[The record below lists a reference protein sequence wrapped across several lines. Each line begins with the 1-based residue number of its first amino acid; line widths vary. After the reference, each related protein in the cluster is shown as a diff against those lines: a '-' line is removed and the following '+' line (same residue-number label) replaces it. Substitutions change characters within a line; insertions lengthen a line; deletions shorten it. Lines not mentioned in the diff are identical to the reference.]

1 MTLHMTPA
9 RLRLVALT
17 VAPFALALLV
27 SLATFLISRDDLPDP
42 LAGRFDLSGKPTSYL
57 GSTAAVVGCILL
69 FTLLAAAWAFTVHK
83 GQLSARGVRGVLAG
97 GWGMAG
103 LLGHLMSVSTL
114 ANRGVSDGSD
124 VRMPMWHLAAAVGV
138 ALAAAAVG
146 LLLARTVP
154 QQATTTAR
162 NHETGRIDLARGEVA
177 SWSHRLGSGVPLLV
191 AVVVLAGSVACAFV
205 GQWYASGP
213 LLGLGLLI
221 LGFASAHVM
230 VDRRGLTV
238 APSLLPW
245 PSLRIPLKEV
255 QEVHSR
261 EINPVA
267 DYGGWGYRVRSNRT
281 GLILR
286 SGEAIVVRRGNGRE
300 FAVTVGDSA
309 TGAAL
314 LATLIDRRE
323 SR

>member
-1 MTLHMTPA
+1 MTLHMTPV
-9 RLRLVALT
+9 RLRLAALT
-17 VAPFALALLV
+17 LVPFALALLL
-27 SLATFLISRDDLPDP
+27 SLTTFLIFHNELPDR
-42 LAGRFDLSGKPTSYL
+42 LASRFDTAGKPTSYL
-57 GSTAAVVGCILL
+57 GSTAAAVGSTLL
-69 FTLLAAAWAFTVHK
+69 IALLAAVWAFTVHK
-83 GQLSARGVRGVLAG
+83 GKLSARGVRGMLAG
-97 GWGMAG
+97 GWGISG
-103 LLGHLMSVSTL
+103 LLGYLMPVNTL
-114 ANRGVSDGSD
+114 ANRGATDGSD
-124 VRMPMWHLAAAVGV
+124 VRMPMWHLVAAAGV
-138 ALAAAAVG
+138 ALVAAAVG

-154 QQATTTAR
+154 AEATAPAR

-177 SWSHRLGSGVPLLV
+177 SWSHRLGSGMPLL
-191 AVVVLAGSVACAFV
+191 AAAATLAGSVACGFAE
-205 GQWYASGP
+205 QWYAAGA
-213 LLGLGLLI
+213 LLVLGLLV

-245 PSLRIPLKEV
+245 PAVRIPLKEV
-255 QEVHSR
+255 REVHSR

-300 FAVTVGDSA
+300 FAVTVADSA